1 MEFVPKVAHHLR
13 QMDPLIF
20 REAVMGLQH
29 RSPLSLE
36 ERLQYH
42 EADNVLYVNF
52 EGLTIETVDDV
63 RALAVYLDRQ
73 YTSFGKRFNV
83 IVNYD
88 NFHLNPSASEAFF
101 AMVKH
106 NQEQY
111 FLSSTR
117 YSTNAFFRHQL
128 GQQFTEA
135 HLEQRI
141 YGSFDEARAHL

>member
-1 MEFVPKVAHHLR
+1 
-13 QMDPLIF
+13 
-20 REAVMGLQH
+20 
-29 RSPLSLE
+29 
-36 ERLQYH
+36 
-42 EADNVLYVNF
+42 
-52 EGLTIETVDDV
+52 
-63 RALAVYLDRQ
+63 
-73 YTSFGKRFNV
+73 V

-128 GQQFTEA
+128 GQLFTEA
-135 HLEQRI
+135 RLEQRI